1 MTATAEVLGFATLV
15 RQFFCERL
23 IAQQN
28 ASARTVASYRDTFRL
43 LLAFFA
49 ESRGR
54 PPSALVVA
62 DLDAPV
68 ILAFL
73 DHLEQVRGNCVRTR
87 NARLAALRSFVKFA
101 AARDPTCLPAVQR
114 VLAIPMKRFERPLL
128 GYLSREEM
136 AAILAAPDASA
147 WSGQRDRVLF
157 GLMYNTGA
165 RVSEAIGL
173 RRSDVELA
181 PSRTVRIEG
190 KGRKQRIIPLWP
202 STAARLR
209 EWLPRIGPD
218 PTSPLFPNARGRPLS
233 RSGVEDRLQE
243 AIRLAVSGCPTLEGR
258 RISPHTLRH
267 TTAMHLLQ
275 SGVDITVIAL
285 WLGHEG
291 TETTHQYV
299 EADLAL
305 KERAL
310 SRMEELPSLP
320 LRYRAGDELLRFLD
334 GL

>member
-1 MTATAEVLGFATLV
+1 MTATADTLAFATLV
-15 RQFFCERL
+15 RQFFCQRL

-62 DLDAPV
+62 DMDAPA

-87 NARLAALRSFVKFA
+87 NARLAALRSFLKFA
-101 AARDPTCLPAVQR
+101 AARDPACLPAVQR
-114 VLAIPMKRFERPLL
+114 VLAIPMKRFGRPLL

-136 AAILAAPDASA
+136 AAILAAPDGST

-157 GLMYNTGA
+157 ALMYNTGA

-173 RRSDVELA
+173 RRSDLELA
-181 PSRTVRIEG
+181 PSRTARIEG
-190 KGRKQRIIPLWP
+190 KGRKQRVIPLWP
-202 STAARLR
+202 GTVARLR
-209 EWLPRIGPD
+209 EWLPRIGAD
-218 PTSPLFPNARGRPLS
+218 PGSPLFPNAHGGRLS
-233 RSGVEDRLQE
+233 RSGVEDRLRE
-243 AIRLAVSGCPTLEGR
+243 AVRLAVVSCPTLAGR

-299 EADLAL
+299 EADLAM

-310 SRMEELPSLP
+310 SRVEELPSLP
-320 LRYRAGDELLRFLD
+320 LRYRAGEELLRFLD

>member
-1 MTATAEVLGFATLV
+1 MTATADAPAFATLV
-15 RQFFCERL
+15 RQFFCQRL

-28 ASARTVASYRDTFRL
+28 ASARTVTSYRDTFRL
-43 LLAFFA
+43 LLDFFA

-54 PPSALVVA
+54 PPAALGMA

-87 NARLAALRSFVKFA
+87 NARLAALRSFLRFA
-101 AARDPTCLPAVQR
+101 AARDPTSLPAVQR
-114 VLAIPMKRFERPLL
+114 VLAIPMKRFGRPLL

-136 AAILAAPDASA
+136 AAILAAPDGST

-157 GLMYNTGA
+157 ALMYNTGV

-181 PSRTVRIEG
+181 PSRTARVEG
-190 KGRKQRIIPLWP
+190 KGRKQRVIPLWP

-218 PTSPLFPNARGRPLS
+218 PGSPLFPNARGGPLS
-233 RSGVEDRLQE
+233 RSGVEDRLRE
-243 AIRLAVSGCPTLEGR
+243 AVRLAVSTCPTLAGR

-299 EADLAL
+299 EADLAM
-305 KERAL
+305 KEQAL
-310 SRMEELPSLP
+310 SRIEELPSLP

>member
-1 MTATAEVLGFATLV
+1 MTATADTSVFATLV
-15 RQFFCERL
+15 RQFFCQRL

-43 LLAFFA
+43 LLGFFA
-49 ESRGR
+49 QSRGR
-54 PPSALVVA
+54 PPTTLGMA
-62 DLDAPV
+62 DLDTPV

-73 DHLEQVRGNCVRTR
+73 DHLEQVRGNCIRTR
-87 NARLAALRSFVKFA
+87 NARLAGLRSFLKFA
-101 AARDPTCLPAVQR
+101 AARDPACLPAVQR

-136 AAILAAPDASA
+136 AAILAAPDGST

-157 GLMYNTGA
+157 ALMYNTGA

-181 PSRTVRIEG
+181 PSRTARIEG
-190 KGRKQRIIPLWP
+190 KGRKQRVIPLWP

-218 PTSPLFPNARGRPLS
+218 PGQPLFPNAHGGPLS
-233 RSGVEDRLQE
+233 RSGVEDRLRE
-243 AIRLAVSGCPTLEGR
+243 AVRLAAANCPTLGGR

-299 EADLAL
+299 EADLAM
-305 KERAL
+305 KERVL
-310 SRMEELPSLP
+310 SRIEEPPSLP
-320 LRYRAGDELLRFLD
+320 LRYQAGDELLRFLD
-334 GL
+334 EL